1 LQLASRI
8 ARESCPPAIY
18 NCGVSLAPLEDDDA
32 FRQRLR
38 DELVALVDRVLG
50 DDGVEDELAE
60 DEIADVIPAR
70 EIVNRF
76 VKEHGLER
84 EKIAKQA
91 RIDPSA
97 LRGLC
102 RGERKCGDDALARL
116 AKVLGCNP

>member
-1 LQLASRI
+1 M
-8 ARESCPPAIY
+8 
-18 NCGVSLAPLEDDDA
+18 
-32 FRQRLR
+32 
-38 DELVALVDRVLG
+38 
-50 DDGVEDELAE
+50 AE

-102 RGERKCGDDALARL
+102 RGERKCSDDALARL